1 MHYLPGT
8 SFALRPGKK
17 LSLLDSYFEQGV
29 MYLLKKIKPLADGK
43 GVEYFFDTSKNS
55 PVKITFKNCREAD
68 KVISLHKGEVVPN
81 YEAKYE
87 QLSNNL

>member
-8 SFALRPGKK
+8 SFSLRPGKK
-17 LSLLDSYFEQGV
+17 LSLLDNYFETGV
-29 MYLLKKIKPLADGK
+29 VYLLKKIKPLAGGK
-43 GVEYFFDTSKNS
+43 GVEYYFDTSNNAPK
-55 PVKITFKNCREAD
+55 VITFKSCREAD

-87 QLSNNL
+87 QLSNNM